1 MTHVPTPSDA
11 AVARPRPGAAWRT
24 RTLLVMLV
32 MAAALIGVSAIGLD
46 WSEGLA
52 MALGQIAGIVMV
64 PTVFGASFWAIA
76 AIIGRRR

>member
-1 MTHVPTPSDA
+1 MIHVPMPGDA
-11 AVARPRPGAAWRT
+11 AMAKLRPGDAWRT
-24 RTLLVMLV
+24 RTLLVMIV

-64 PTVFGASFWAIA
+64 PAVFGVSFWAIA
-76 AIIGRRR
+76 ALIGRRR